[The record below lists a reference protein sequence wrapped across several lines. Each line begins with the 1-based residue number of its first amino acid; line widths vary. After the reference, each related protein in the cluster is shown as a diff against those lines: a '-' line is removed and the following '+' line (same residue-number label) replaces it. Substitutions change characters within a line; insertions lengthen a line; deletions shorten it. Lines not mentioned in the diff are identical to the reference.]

1 MMDTDR
7 RTHALVLVAVASCL
21 SSLQA
26 DDGPRISTKKAAAVA
41 PAVPRQTAD
50 DAQKSKKIA
59 ATGIGGA
66 LPRTWITTAER

>member
-1 MMDTDR
+1 MMDADR

-50 DAQKSKKIA
+50 DAQKKIA